1 MASSIADLLSK
12 SNGYLPR
19 DEVTLVE
26 DAYRFADEAHRG
38 QLRRSGSPYIEHP
51 LAVASI
57 LADLRLDSTTIAGA
71 LLHDTIEDCDVPMA
85 KVEER
90 FGPDVGRIVKGVT
103 KLNQIE
109 WQTTRENGGPPT
121 GSSIHSES
129 LRKMLVAM
137 AEDVRVILVKLA
149 DRLHNMRTIRP
160 LPLSKQLRIARET
173 LDVYA
178 PLAHRLGIATIGWQ
192 LEDLCFRCLDR
203 PAYAR
208 ISKLLSAS
216 RNDRERFISDVV
228 ARIRSEMRQAS
239 IHAQISG
246 RPKHI
251 YSIFQ
256 KMERYAEIG
265 RDFDQIY
272 DLFGFRILVDDIT
285 NCYKALG
292 VVHSL
297 WHPVPGEF
305 DDYIAN
311 PRENGYQSLHTAV
324 VGPDTTPF
332 EIQIRTFRMHEVAE
346 HGIAAH
352 YRYKEGDRSDPGF
365 DDRMNWMR
373 ELLDLNLEDAGSEAF
388 IESVKTDIFHDQVFV
403 YTPKGEV
410 RELPTG
416 ATPLDFA
423 YRIHTDLGH
432 GCVGA
437 KVNGKMVPLNRPL
450 HNGDTVQIIAAK
462 SEKAP
467 TLDWLNPDLGY
478 IKTAAARDKIK
489 AWFRKRAKEENIE
502 RGRGIMEKELRRLK
516 LGLRPQDAAEK
527 LGYETVD
534 DLAAVLGSGALSTD
548 NLAQSLLPET
558 PPPPPPAG
566 NGAAPAGDGTG
577 SIVVMGMPNLLA
589 RLAECCHPLA
599 GDAIAGFVTRTR
611 GVSVHRAECRNVQN
625 VAEPDR
631 LIPVSWGTPSQRYT
645 ARVSIQAWDRVG
657 LLSDIASLLSAE
669 RVNISE
675 VRSSHPRNGL
685 VTETLTLRTSGAAQL
700 SRMLQRIENIRG
712 VVKVERKG

>member
-1 MASSIADLLSK
+1 MASTIADLLGK

-19 DEVTLVE
+19 DQVTVIE
-26 DAYRFADEAHRG
+26 DAYRFADDAHRG
-38 QLRRSGSPYIEHP
+38 QFRRSGGPYIEHP
-51 LAVASI
+51 LAVAMI
-57 LADLRLDSTTIAGA
+57 LADLRQDSTTIASA
-71 LLHDTIEDCDVPMA
+71 LLHDTLEDCDVPLEA
-85 KVEER
+85 VEVR
-90 FGPDVGRIVKGVT
+90 FGPEIGRIVEGVT

-109 WQTTRENGGPPT
+109 WQTTRENGGTPARGT
-121 GSSIHSES
+121 IHSDS

-137 AEDVRVILVKLA
+137 AEDVRVIIVKLA

-160 LPLSKQLRIARET
+160 LPLQKQLRIARET

-203 PAYAR
+203 SAYAR

-216 RNDRERFISDVV
+216 RNDRERFIHDVV
-228 ARIRSEMRQAS
+228 ARIRAEMRKAS

-256 KMERYAEIG
+256 KMERYAEMG

-352 YRYKEGDRSDPGF
+352 YRYKEGDHADPGF

-373 ELLDLNLEDAGSEAF
+373 HLIELNQEDAGSEAF

-410 RELPTG
+410 RELPLG

-462 SEKAP
+462 SEKGP

-489 AWFRKRAKEENIE
+489 SWFRKRAKEENIE
-502 RGRGIMEKELRRLK
+502 RGRGILEKELRRLK
-516 LGLRPQDAAEK
+516 LGLRPQDAAK
-527 LGYETVD
+527 NLGYETVD
-534 DLAAVLGSGALSTD
+534 DLAAVLGSGALSAD
-548 NLAQSLLPET
+548 NLAQQILPEA
-558 PPPPPPAG
+558 PAVPAA
-566 NGAAPAGDGTG
+566 NGAAPAANGTA
-577 SIVVMGMPNLLA
+577 SVVVMGMPNLLA

-599 GDAIAGFVTRTR
+599 GDPITGFVTRSR
-611 GVSVHRAECRNVQN
+611 GVSVHRAGCRNVQN
-625 VAEPDR
+625 VEEPDR
-631 LIPVSWGTPSQRYT
+631 LIDVSWGTPSQRYT

-700 SRMLQRIENIRG
+700 SRMLQRIENVRG